1 MKKLISNLNVRIA
14 MGLANTNAVGRNA
27 AVAVVTTL
35 LASHAFALD
44 ANTSINGLINLFKL
58 TVSLFQ
64 WAMVVS
70 GMVSICYGLLKWKKK
85 GQDNGGDQVEARQI
99 WMPIAAGAAMICI
112 WAIVEFAVTAAGG
125 NTSDVGRVQSF

>member
-14 MGLANTNAVGRNA
+14 MGLANTSAVGRNA

>member
-14 MGLANTNAVGRNA
+14 MGVANNNAIVRKA
-27 AVAVVTTL
+27 AVAIAT
-35 LASHAFALD
+35 AMIAGHAFALD
-44 ANTSINGLINLFKL
+44 ANSSVQGMINLMKSG
-58 TVSLFQ
+58 VQLFQ
-64 WAMVVS
+64 WAMVLS
-70 GMVSICYGLLKWKKK
+70 GMASICYGLLKWKKK

-125 NTSDVGRVQSF
+125 NTSDIGRTQNF

>member
-14 MGLANTNAVGRNA
+14 MGLANTNTIGRNA
-27 AVAVVTTL
+27 VVALAASV

-44 ANTSINGLINLFKL
+44 ANTSVNGLINLFKL
-58 TVSLFQ
+58 GIQLFQ
-64 WAMVVS
+64 WAMVLS
-70 GMVSICYGLLKWKKK
+70 GMASICYGLLKWKKK

-125 NTSDVGRVQSF
+125 NTSDIGRTNSF

>member
-14 MGLANTNAVGRNA
+14 MGLANTNALGRNV
-27 AVAVVTTL
+27 AVAIATSMV
-35 LASHAFALD
+35 ASHAFALD
-44 ANTSINGLINLFKL
+44 ANTSVQGLINLMKSG
-58 TVSLFQ
+58 VQLFQ
-64 WAMVVS
+64 WAMVLA
-70 GMVSICYGLLKWKKK
+70 GMASICYGLLKWKKK

-125 NTSDVGRVQSF
+125 NTSDIGRTQSF

>member
-14 MGLANTNAVGRNA
+14 VGLANTNGFGRNV
-27 AVAVVTTL
+27 AVAVATSV
-35 LASHAFALD
+35 LASQAFALD
-44 ANTSINGLINLFKL
+44 ANTSVQGLINLFKSG
-58 TVSLFQ
+58 VQLFQ
-64 WAMVVS
+64 WAMVLA
-70 GMVSICYGLLKWKKK
+70 GMASICYGLLKWKKK

-125 NTSDVGRVQSF
+125 NTSDIGRVQSF

>member
-14 MGLANTNAVGRNA
+14 MCLANTSAVGRNA
-27 AVAVVTTL
+27 AVVVATTV

-44 ANTSINGLINLFKL
+44 ANTSVNGMINLMKL
-58 TVSLFQ
+58 GIQLFQ
-64 WAMVVS
+64 WAMVLA
-70 GMVSICYGLLKWKKK
+70 GMGSICYGLLKWKKK

-125 NTSDVGRVQSF
+125 NTSDIGRTNSF